1 MAKHNEEMDETLV
14 LPLVLPLD
22 DMKFHQEIMD
32 TYNETLSVW
41 SDIREEYEKCVRFAL
56 YGEQWSESDISKRS
70 STGRSIVTNNK
81 LATNIRYVVNN
92 FKSNPAS
99 IKIHP
104 KGSNANKNT
113 AEVLDGIIKYIQYNS
128 DATESYSNALQS
140 ICAGGLGAWRVAPR
154 ASNNEKIE
162 LKIERIKDV
171 LSVLIDPNAKNPNFS
186 DMEFC
191 FVINKISKHQFER
204 EFPDHKDTANDNITQ
219 ENGWGDKEF
228 VQVGEF
234 WRKIGGKVEQFIF
247 NGSTILDRV
256 DYPGSLIPI
265 IFVVGEDISIGSDRK
280 IKSLITDVIDQQK
293 ILNYTKS
300 EIVDSIQK
308 STKTKYLIDY
318 NTLSTPE
325 IQRMW
330 NSVNIESMPYL
341 PYDGKSGI
349 KPDEITPGSI
359 PSEYIEG
366 ANEASQDIQFGMG
379 IPNPVTNVPTSQ
391 SGKAISLQIS
401 QQNLQTYNFINSI
414 NLGIR
419 YTGEILLDL
428 ISYYYDEEDIIQ
440 ILGVDGQI
448 NSVPV
453 NTEYEEN
460 GKIEYHDLTKSAEY
474 KCMVSIGPSYSDKR
488 SEMLDT
494 MSMLAKEMPIVGQT
508 AADLIIQNMDF
519 DAADSIARRI
529 RAGMDPRIIAATNPS
544 NNDDPEV
551 LKTNLTAITNQMQQL
566 QQQNQMLAQK
576 LQEATNQ
583 NNLKIQIEQLK
594 NQHEAEMA
602 IMKTKLKREE
612 EIQQLQIAEEKEKNA
627 AELET
632 LKSREQLAHEIASKQ
647 HDHTLQS
654 DLLTQKH
661 NNDLTHTI
669 IKNTLKPSQNNIG

>member
-1 MAKHNEEMDETLV
+1 MADELLFGKT
-14 LPLVLPLD
+14 D
-22 DMKFHQEIMD
+22 EDTAEDIKFHATIMD
-32 TYNETLSVW
+32 TYNDTLEVW
-41 SDIREEYEKCVRFAL
+41 SNIREEYERCVRFSL
-56 YGEQWSESDISKRS
+56 YGEQWSESDISKRAS
-70 STGRSIVTNNK
+70 SGRSIITNNK
-81 LATNIRYVVNN
+81 LSTNIRYVVNN
-92 FKSNPAS
+92 FKSNPPS

-113 AEVLDGIIKYIQYNS
+113 AEILDGIVKYIQYNS
-128 DATESYSNALQS
+128 DATESYANALQS

-154 ASNNEKIE
+154 STNDKVE

-171 LSVLIDPNAKNPNFS
+171 LSVLVDPNAKSPNFS
-186 DMEFC
+186 DMEYC
-191 FVINKISKHQFER
+191 FIINKISKHQFER
-204 EFPDHKDTANDNITQ
+204 EFPEHKDTYNDSITQ

-234 WRKIGGKVEQFIF
+234 WRKVDNKVEQIIF
-247 NGSTILDRV
+247 NGSTILERV

-265 IFVVGEDISIGSDRK
+265 VFVVGEDISIGSDRK
-280 IKSLITDVIDQQK
+280 IKCLITDVIDQQK

-325 IQRMW
+325 IQRLW
-330 NSVNIESMPYL
+330 NSANIESMPYL

-379 IPNPVTNVPTSQ
+379 IPNPVTNIPSTQ
-391 SGKAISLQIS
+391 SGKAISLQLS

-419 YTGEILLDL
+419 YTGEIMLDL
-428 ISYYYDEEDIIQ
+428 ISYYYDEEDIMQ
-440 ILGVDGQI
+440 ILGVDGQM

-460 GKIEYHDLTKSAEY
+460 GKLVYHDLTKSAEY

-494 MSMLAKEMPIVGQT
+494 LSLLAKEMPIVGQT

-529 RAGMDPRIIAATNPS
+529 RAGMDPKILAATNAT
-544 NNDDPEV
+544 NNDDPDTM
-551 LKTNLTAITNQMQQL
+551 KNNLTAMTNQLQQL
-566 QQQNQMLAQK
+566 QQQNQELMQK
-576 LQEATNQ
+576 LQEVTNQ
-583 NNLKIQIEQLK
+583 NNLKLQIEQLK
-594 NQHEAEMA
+594 YQHDAEMML
-602 IMKTKLKREE
+602 MKTKLKREE
-612 EIQQLQIAEEKEKNA
+612 EIQQLQIEEEKDRSK
-627 AELET
+627 AELEVR
-632 LKSREQLAHEIASKQ
+632 KNREQLAHEIASKQ

-654 DLLTQKH
+654 DLINQKH
-661 NNDLTHTI
+661 QQDLTHTI
-669 IKNTLKPSQNNIG
+669 IKGIVK

>member
-1 MAKHNEEMDETLV
+1 MATE
-14 LPLVLPLD
+14 
-22 DMKFHQEIMD
+22 DMKELADTLFGKTDIDNQEISMGDIEFHKEIMD

-41 SDIREEYEKCVRFAL
+41 SDIREEYEKGIRFAL
-56 YGEQWSESDISKRS
+56 LGEQWSESDISKRS
-70 STGRSIVTNNK
+70 STGRSIITNNK
-81 LATNIRYVVNN
+81 LSTNIRYVVNN
-92 FKSNPAS
+92 FKANPPS

-113 AEVLDGIIKYIQYNS
+113 AEVLDGLIKYIQYIS

-140 ICAGGLGAWRVAPR
+140 ICAGGLGGWRVAPR
-154 ASNNEKIE
+154 KQSNGKID

-171 LSVLIDPNAKNPNFS
+171 LSILIDPNAKNPNFS

-191 FVINKISKHQFER
+191 FVINKVSKHQFNR
-204 EFPDHKDTANDNITQ
+204 EYPEHKDTANDNITQ

-234 WRKIGGKVEQFIF
+234 WRKVDGKVEQFIF
-247 NGSTILDRV
+247 NGSTILEKV

-265 IFVVGEDISIGSDRK
+265 IFVVGEDISIGVDRK
-280 IKSLITDVIDQQK
+280 IKSLVTDVIDQQK

-318 NTLSTPE
+318 NTISTPE

-379 IPNPVTNVPTSQ
+379 IPNPVTNIPATQ
-391 SGKAISLQIS
+391 SGKAISLQLS

-428 ISYYYDEEDIIQ
+428 IGYYYDEEDIMQ

-453 NTEYEEN
+453 NSAYEEN
-460 GKIEYHDLTKSAEY
+460 GKTVYHDLTNSAEY

-494 MSMLAKEMPIVGQT
+494 LSMLAKEMPIVGQT

-519 DAADSIARRI
+519 DSADSIARRI
-529 RAGMDPRIIAATNPS
+529 RAGMDPRIIAATNPT
-544 NNDDPEV
+544 NNDDPET
-551 LKTNLTAITNQMQQL
+551 LKTNIIAITNQLQQL
-566 QQQNQMLAQK
+566 QQQNQLLAQK

-583 NNLKIQIEQLK
+583 NQLKLQLEQLK
-594 NQHEAEMA
+594 MQHEAEMT

-612 EIQQLQIAEEKEKNA
+612 DIQQLQISEQKDRNE
-627 AELET
+627 AELEAM
-632 LKSREQLAHEIASKQ
+632 KNREQLAHEIASK
-647 HDHTLQS
+647 HHNHTLQS
-654 DLLTQKH
+654 DLLKQKH
-661 NNDLTHTI
+661 ENDITHTI
-669 IKNTLKPSQNNIG
+669 IKTITK